1 MVIILVYYNP
11 NRNCFYTKFVKSCLY
26 YEVGYINQ
34 YDHIL
39 VQILVYDDKLISIK
53 NHIDY
58 YKKSKKIKEESK
70 KNRLINR
77 TIDLLNKLKE

>member
-1 MVIILVYYNP
+1 MVTILVYYNP
-11 NRNCFYTKFVKSCLY
+11 NRNCFYTKIVKNYLF

-34 YDHIL
+34 YEHIL
-39 VQILVYDDKLISIK
+39 VQILAYDDKFISIK

-58 YKKSKKIKEESK
+58 YKKSKEIKEESK
-70 KNRLINR
+70 KNMLINR